1 MNGSISESVFM
12 ILVRHF
18 RGESNLYLHR
28 CLHTIVHE
36 GNGPHAPGQMAQ
48 LMWIYTL
55 FNRCEHTYII
65 QPCIMG
71 SHNFKGTASSVFGI
85 HCWLQCNMYIAV
97 QYVYCSAIYIYIYI
111 YIYCTA
117 IYNHRKG
124 RNFGAWLLVHKAGHM
139 MVCGLPSR
147 KKKGKGRVKLQ
158 GQPYQRHSG
167 TFLVHSLYWPS
178 E

>member
-1 MNGSISESVFM
+1 MNKTETMNGSISESVFM

-111 YIYCTA
+111 HILHCNIQPQEGEELWRMTTSA
-117 IYNHRKG
+117 QSWPHDGVWPTFQEKKRKG
-124 RNFGAWLLVHKAGHM
+124 
-139 MVCGLPSR
+139 
-147 KKKGKGRVKLQ
+147 
-158 GQPYQRHSG
+158 
-167 TFLVHSLYWPS
+167 
-178 E
+178 